1 MATREVV
8 DPAVLAR
15 KPQSKCHCGDNK
27 PDYIYPYPYYP
38 PYNCGPIPPPPPPPP
53 CNCPPEITINPCC
66 NSIES
71 QIAKLSKKAAVIRK
85 MKEALVIKNKP
96 ILISIGGNQY
106 NFGSYLMKENI
117 ATTIETNEELT
128 NITEYGEKI
137 ASILDAELTAIREK
151 ITELTAELD
160 ASFDE
165 GTTGQTPTTVTQG

>member
-15 KPQSKCHCGDNK
+15 KPQKNCHCNGDHK
-27 PDYIYPYPYYP
+27 PDYIYPYPYCP
-38 PYNCGPIPPPPPPPP
+38 PYNYCPPPPPPPH
-53 CNCPPEITINPCC
+53 CNCPPEVTINPCC

-71 QIAKLSKKAAVIRK
+71 QIAKLSKKAAIIRK

-96 ILISIGGNQY
+96 ILITIGGNQY
-106 NFGSYLMKENI
+106 NFGSYLDKEQI
-117 ATTIETNEELT
+117 ASTVDMTEELT
-128 NITEYGEKI
+128 NVTEYGEKI

-151 ITELTAELD
+151 ITELTAKLD

-165 GTTGQTPTTVTQG
+165 DITGQTPTTVTQE